1 MRVGARAAPFVLCLL
16 TAGAQSSTTVAD
28 ILNFSTNTTAVAA
41 VSTTTAGTSATVPWP
56 TSHVELTASTVGGTL
71 STVSTTTALAS
82 GVATTE
88 ELPASALLSNNF
100 GRADNSSGRFGY
112 FTEVLAA
119 VGGVLACCF
128 LGGSAWYVK
137 THVSVPLDEDPVDV
151 EGQDLLA
158 ERDRGH
164 AVDARPRPHDESPSL
179 GAYSD
184 YGHSVD
190 SDLPL
195 SPSTLTGCSVDSD
208 LPLSPSTLR
217 SHRDGG
223 SPLGESADC
232 EEPPS
237 VPEDRSQGT
246 PKALWEP
253 KSVTPLSPLSPV
265 PAPREDNV
273 EEVGSESGSPS
284 QSPPVLQMPSP
295 QQEPS
300 PFASVSPLSIK
311 DMMFIERNLDDE
323 SDAPLELREPSPPLS
338 STDDGAR
345 AWGEH
350 DTSTD
355 PDTPPDQSL
364 AAEEE
369 MESETMQNVEGTPL
383 LPPGGQAFEDDIE
396 DLIESVQPSSEEVVD
411 SISQSVSEGDLMMTQ
426 VRQSDDI
433 DQDVEELDADDV
445 LVQVLPVVT
454 VDQDVEE
461 LDADEPE

>member
-41 VSTTTAGTSATVPWP
+41 VSTTTAGTSATVSWP
-56 TSHVELTASTVGGTL
+56 TLVTGAHVELTASTVGGTL
-71 STVSTTTALAS
+71 PTVSTTTALDS
-82 GVATTE
+82 GVTTTE
-88 ELPASALLSNNF
+88 ELPASALLGTNF

-158 ERDRGH
+158 GRDRGQ
-164 AVDARPRPHDESPSL
+164 AVDARPRPHDQSPSL

-195 SPSTLTGCSVDSD
+195 SPSTLTGHSVDSD

-217 SHRDGG
+217 SYRDGG
-223 SPLGESADC
+223 SPQAESADC

-237 VPEDRSQGT
+237 IPEDRSQGT

-253 KSVTPLSPLSPV
+253 KPATPLSPLSPV
-265 PAPREDNV
+265 PAPRE
-273 EEVGSESGSPS
+273 EVGSGSGSPS
-284 QSPPVLQMPSP
+284 VSPPVLQMPSP

-300 PFASVSPLSIK
+300 PFASASPLSIK
-311 DMMFIERNLDDE
+311 DMIIIERNLDDE

-338 STDDGAR
+338 STDDDAR

-369 MESETMQNVEGTPL
+369 MESETKQNVEGAPL
-383 LPPGGQAFEDDIE
+383 LPPGGQVFEDDIE

-411 SISQSVSEGDLMMTQ
+411 SFSQSVSEGDLMMTQ

-461 LDADEPE
+461 MDADEPE